1 MKNINKKDLSVMAQI
16 KPSEFAERYCG
27 MKLFSWQKEWIDS
40 RPKILHY
47 AQQRMN
53 SKKLTHFHL
62 LCNHL
67 YQMKEDDKVVLW
79 KKGGHTLMNKDEFAN
94 YLMTEYWL

>member
-1 MKNINKKDLSVMAQI
+1 MKDITKKDLNTIAQI

-40 RPKILHY
+40 YPKVVHY

-53 SKKLTHFHL
+53 SKRVTHFHL
-62 LCNHL
+62 LCNHW
-67 YQMKEDDKVVLW
+67 YWMKDNDLVVVW
-79 KKGGHTLMNKDEFAN
+79 TGKKQKLMNKDEFGN
-94 YLMTEYWL
+94 YLMNEYWL